1 MEKCLKNYTKS
12 SGIRGTAA
20 TTNVTRSSGSGSA
33 ATPSGWEQAMKY
45 ELFNRIGGGFYF
57 YGEGNPDSKWWDST
71 PTKYDLRVFY
81 KADSK
86 TGDYYANSNLKFE
99 NAPILKSGKSYIYSV
114 QGKSIGTLGDAI
126 SHSFYVGSEEE
137 IYVFFAIYASDSGW
151 CTFNS
156 HTSRKI
162 YSTPY
167 NIAYANGQ
175 VTFNCDTSSYVTACE
190 FKTSTTQYPYSSYN
204 NAARELFYEAACQG
218 TETNYEHKFYNRKFK
233 RWDKTQIT
241 VGVNFMASVS
251 SSQYEDFKGYVRQT
265 IDIVNSH
272 TSGSGFS
279 LKLINGITSGT
290 YQDYKNRN
298 GNGNIQVWWGNY
310 EELWNEPTPSFGNS
324 RYFGQWET
332 NADENQTY
340 ITEAS
345 VRLCTEKVWMMNYQG
360 ITYEEIVEA
369 LGAGNDVRYLAE
381 SVYSDYWFANKNLN
395 SSGVLS
401 PYKNDLYVL
410 EMLYNYDLPSDVD
423 NWVIAKMINAPNGA
437 RSVKTSYSSGGTIDL
452 DFLDGNTSYDIRLV
466 SADYDNTSEYSSYKS
481 ITTPSRPDYFSW
493 DSQKTKGTSFKLT
506 ASEWNL
512 FTQNINAVR
521 VYKGYSTYSFTAV
534 STGDTVT
541 AAIYNEAR
549 KAIQGISGYGTYIPT
564 VAKKDEITAYCLN
577 QIVSELNAIP

>member
-12 SGIRGTAA
+12 SGCRGTAA
-20 TTNVTRSSGSGSA
+20 AANVACSVGSGSA
-33 ATPSGWEQAMKY
+33 ATPTAWDFAIKY
-45 ELFNRIGGGFYF
+45 ELFNKIGGGFYF
-57 YGEGNPDSKWWDST
+57 YGLGNPDSKWWDET
-71 PTKYDLRVFY
+71 PKYYDLQVFDY
-81 KADSK
+81 SNGEIYTNSDGNEDVRNK
-86 TGDYYANSNLKFE
+86 TNDY
-99 NAPILKSGKSYIYSV
+99 ILNITK
-114 QGKSIGTLGDAI
+114 QNIGTLGDAI
-126 SHSFYVGSEEE
+126 SNSFYVDSEEK
-137 IYVFFAIYASDSGW
+137 IYVRFFIYGSQGGGW
-151 CTFNS
+151 YAYGN

-167 NIAYANGQ
+167 SIAYVNGR

-190 FKTSTTQYPYSSYN
+190 FKTSATQYPYSSYS

-218 TETNYEHKFYNRKFK
+218 TETDYEHKFYNKKFK
-233 RWDKTQIT
+233 RWNKTQVT

-265 IDIVNSH
+265 IDIVNAH

-279 LKLINGITSGT
+279 LKLINGITGGT
-290 YQDYKNRN
+290 HQDCKNRN
-298 GNGNIQVWWGNY
+298 GNGDIQVWWGDY
-310 EELWNEPTPSFGNS
+310 EELWNEPVSDSF

-332 NADENQTY
+332 NADEDQTY

-381 SVYSDYWFANKNLN
+381 SVYSDFWFTNKNLN

-401 PYKNDLYVL
+401 PYRNDLYVL

-437 RSVKTSYSSGGTIDL
+437 RSVKTSYSSSGTIDL
-452 DFLDGNTSYDIRLV
+452 TFLDSNTSYDIRLV
-466 SADYDNTSEYSSYKS
+466 SADYDNTSEYSSYKK
-481 ITTPSRPDYFSW
+481 ITTPSRPEYFSW
-493 DSQKTKGTSFKLT
+493 DTQKTKGASFKLT

-521 VYKGYSTYSFTAV
+521 VYKGYSAYSFTAV

-549 KAIQGISGYGTYIPT
+549 KAIQGVSRYGTYIPT